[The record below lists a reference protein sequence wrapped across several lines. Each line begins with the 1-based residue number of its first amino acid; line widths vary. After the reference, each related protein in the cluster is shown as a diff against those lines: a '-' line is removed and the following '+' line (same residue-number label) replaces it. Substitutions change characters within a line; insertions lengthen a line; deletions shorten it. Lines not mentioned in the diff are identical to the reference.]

1 MSVYIYIY
9 IYTLAWT
16 CAYPCTEQR
25 GPNHI
30 VTLQSCCQSAVCHWC
45 FVLCLHLEAD
55 FMEADLME
63 ADLIEADLMEANRIS
78 FQWPEGSLG

>member
-1 MSVYIYIY
+1 MYIYI
-9 IYTLAWT
+9 LAWT
-16 CAYPCTEQR
+16 CAYPCTEQC

>member
-1 MSVYIYIY
+1 MCS
-9 IYTLAWT
+9 
-16 CAYPCTEQR
+16 CAYPCTEVG
-25 GPNHI
+25 GPDH
-30 VTLQSCCQSAVCHWC
+30 VEALSSCCHSTVCHWC

-78 FQWPEGSLG
+78 FQRPEGSLG

>member
-1 MSVYIYIY
+1 M
-9 IYTLAWT
+9 
-16 CAYPCTEQR
+16 
-25 GPNHI
+25 
-30 VTLQSCCQSAVCHWC
+30 
-45 FVLCLHLEAD
+45 FLHREAD

>member
-1 MSVYIYIY
+1 M
-9 IYTLAWT
+9 
-16 CAYPCTEQR
+16 
-25 GPNHI
+25 
-30 VTLQSCCQSAVCHWC
+30 
-45 FVLCLHLEAD
+45 CLHLEAD